1 MSKENHKK
9 EKAITLIAL
18 VITIIILLIL
28 AGISIAMLS
37 GENGILSKSATAGE
51 ETKKKNYEEILKIIG
66 NGLRPDKVINNWS
79 TKTYL
84 DKFEEEI
91 SKNQEFDGSQV
102 NRRNDE
108 TIIVITKEGYGY
120 KITENEV
127 KYVGKQ
133 GESENPKLEESNII
147 FTYNPS
153 PANETWT
160 NGNVAVS
167 IKASSNVSE
176 AYEIQY
182 SRDGVSWNKY
192 RKRNN
197 YGRKWSN
204 LCKITK

>member
-1 MSKENHKK
+1 MVSIIKRKNG
-9 EKAITLIAL
+9 ITLITL

-28 AGISIAMLS
+28 AGIAIVTLTGDS
-37 GENGILSKSATAGE
+37 GILNKANTAGE

-91 SKNQEFDGSQV
+91 PKNQEFYGSQI
-102 NRRNDE
+102 NRKNE
-108 TIIVITKEGYGY
+108 ENIIVITKEGYGY

-127 KYVGKQ
+127 KYLGKQ

-153 PANETWT
+153 PTNKAWT
-160 NGNVAVS
+160 NGNVTVS
-167 IKASSNVSE
+167 IKTSSKVSE
-176 AYEIQY
+176 TYELQY
-182 SRDGVSWNKY
+182 SRDGVSWDKY

-197 YGRKWSN
+197 YGRKWGN